1 MKFLKRHA
9 YALLFTLFLMGA
21 NVYSLLKVFVIP
33 SAVSTVS
40 ANTTS
45 STTASSTTST
55 STGKVTKTDTTYKDD
70 NMDIKITTGKT
81 SDTTYYVADIK
92 LSSADYLKTALAQN
106 TYGTNITETT
116 SSIAQQN
123 NAIFAINGDYYGANQ
138 SGYVIKNGQVYRD
151 TDRNSDYEDLA
162 VYSDGSFKTF
172 KESDTTAQKF
182 GNQCVVAAIDAKKM
196 ADGSWHVF
204 VAGGRKDTGRDLIQW
219 AQEVVALGA
228 GEILLTSMDK
238 DGTKSGF
245 DLEMLN
251 RVAEVVDVPIIASG
265 GAGNIEDIVEVF
277 EKTTATGALAA
288 SIFHFGEVN
297 IGETKQVLA
306 NAGIEVR

>member
-45 STTASSTTST
+45 SSTASSTAST

-138 SGYVIKNGQVYRD
+138 SGYVIKMVKSIVILIE
-151 TDRNSDYEDLA
+151 T
-162 VYSDGSFKTF
+162 V
-172 KESDTTAQKF
+172 TTRTLPFTQM
-182 GNQCVVAAIDAKKM
+182 VASRPLRKAIQRLKN
-196 ADGSWHVF
+196 W
-204 VAGGRKDTGRDLIQW
+204 LIQVW
-219 AQEVVALGA
+219 
-228 GEILLTSMDK
+228 
-238 DGTKSGF
+238 
-245 DLEMLN
+245 
-251 RVAEVVDVPIIASG
+251 
-265 GAGNIEDIVEVF
+265 
-277 EKTTATGALAA
+277 
-288 SIFHFGEVN
+288 
-297 IGETKQVLA
+297 
-306 NAGIEVR
+306 

>member
-45 STTASSTTST
+45 STTASSTAST

-106 TYGTNITETT
+106 TYGTNITDTT

-151 TDRNSDYEDLA
+151 TDRRERYNS
-162 VYSDGSFKTF
+162 SK
-172 KESDTTAQKF
+172 
-182 GNQCVVAAIDAKKM
+182 I
-196 ADGSWHVF
+196 
-204 VAGGRKDTGRDLIQW
+204 GRFRCGQYLCLW
-219 AQEVVALGA
+219 SNLG
-228 GEILLTSMDK
+228 
-238 DGTKSGF
+238 
-245 DLEMLN
+245 
-251 RVAEVVDVPIIASG
+251 
-265 GAGNIEDIVEVF
+265 
-277 EKTTATGALAA
+277 
-288 SIFHFGEVN
+288 
-297 IGETKQVLA
+297 
-306 NAGIEVR
+306 

>member
-45 STTASSTTST
+45 SSTSSSTAST

-81 SDTTYYVADIK
+81 SDTTYYVADIQ

-106 TYGTNITETT
+106 TYGTNITDTT

-172 KESDTTAQKF
+172 KESDTTAQKLVDSGVVNTFAF
-182 GNQCVVAAIDAKKM
+182 GQPWLKM
-196 ADGSWHVF
+196 ARYLYQKMKRLVKPWLTIHVQPSELSKR
-204 VAGGRKDTGRDLIQW
+204 VTAVCTILSLSLM
-219 AQEVVALGA
+219 VVPV
-228 GEILLTSMDK
+228 SRQD
-238 DGTKSGF
+238 
-245 DLEMLN
+245 
-251 RVAEVVDVPIIASG
+251 
-265 GAGNIEDIVEVF
+265 
-277 EKTTATGALAA
+277 
-288 SIFHFGEVN
+288 
-297 IGETKQVLA
+297 
-306 NAGIEVR
+306 

>member
-45 STTASSTTST
+45 SSTASSTAST

-106 TYGTNITETT
+106 TYGTNITDTT

-151 TDRNSDYEDLA
+151 TDRNSDYEDPC
-162 VYSDGSFKTF
+162 S
-172 KESDTTAQKF
+172 
-182 GNQCVVAAIDAKKM
+182 
-196 ADGSWHVF
+196 
-204 VAGGRKDTGRDLIQW
+204 
-219 AQEVVALGA
+219 
-228 GEILLTSMDK
+228 LL
-238 DGTKSGF
+238 
-245 DLEMLN
+245 
-251 RVAEVVDVPIIASG
+251 R
-265 GAGNIEDIVEVF
+265 
-277 EKTTATGALAA
+277 
-288 SIFHFGEVN
+288 
-297 IGETKQVLA
+297 
-306 NAGIEVR
+306 R

>member
-9 YALLFTLFLMGA
+9 YALVFTLFLMGA

-45 STTASSTTST
+45 STTASSTAST

-81 SDTTYYVADIK
+81 SDTTYYVADIQ

-106 TYGTNITETT
+106 TYGTNITKTT

-123 NAIFAINGDYYGANQ
+123 NVIFAINGDYYGANQ

-172 KESDTTAQKF
+172 KESDTTA
-182 GNQCVVAAIDAKKM
+182 
-196 ADGSWHVF
+196 
-204 VAGGRKDTGRDLIQW
+204 
-219 AQEVVALGA
+219 
-228 GEILLTSMDK
+228 
-238 DGTKSGF
+238 
-245 DLEMLN
+245 
-251 RVAEVVDVPIIASG
+251 
-265 GAGNIEDIVEVF
+265 
-277 EKTTATGALAA
+277 
-288 SIFHFGEVN
+288 
-297 IGETKQVLA
+297 
-306 NAGIEVR
+306 